1 MRPLVFVVVLL
12 PAPRG
17 LPTPPTPP
25 EGAFGVG
32 FAPCPAAGAAVGAPL
47 LPLLALDRDVPLDE
61 PMLFGIAV

>member
-25 EGAFGVG
+25 TGVFGDG
-32 FAPCPAAGAAVGAPL
+32 FAPGAAAVGAVGAPL
-47 LPLLALDRDVPLDE
+47 LLALDRDVPLM
-61 PMLFGIAV
+61 PLLFGIGL